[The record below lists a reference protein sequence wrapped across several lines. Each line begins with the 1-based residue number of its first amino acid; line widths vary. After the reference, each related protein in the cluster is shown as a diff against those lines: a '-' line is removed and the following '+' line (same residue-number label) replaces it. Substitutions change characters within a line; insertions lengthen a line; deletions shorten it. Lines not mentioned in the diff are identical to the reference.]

1 MNAES
6 SIDDYSRAVDIFIDA
21 FFGPANPVW
30 SDRDPNSAI
39 GRRLAPYL
47 QVLRYGTGVPIVLPR
62 QNPQTRQWVAYV
74 IPRDARYAGAVSELL
89 QAFVG
94 PTYARFDGLPTN
106 LADEDPIDQ
115 AVVRFAGHHLIFVI
129 ESPRAVEKR
138 MWDALRLMQQTLA
151 VRPHRSWHAP
161 VPVGRLLAQ
170 FEIAL
175 ASGANSASAA
185 ILDQLTATGGLNA
198 NNLSQ
203 LRIKRLARLGRS
215 SELLRLPDLVDVATT
230 RPPVPVRDAILGAV
244 YATSLAKPLSTGDL
258 ETAKA
263 RLIEAGTLVPALME
277 GPLTNLSP
285 EALAVLAMAAWI
297 ADSTP
302 IGEFLRQSPEVLAAV
317 EQLAPG
323 LAAHYREP
331 AGAVDTDGLPT
342 GDQAESAETPAAPK
356 SWLECITRLAGHDA
370 NREIID
376 QELWRSWAPASDADN
391 DIAAALE
398 QLDDEAAGRAWHL
411 VAAFVDSDQYRR
423 PAAKTAREFLGNAL
437 THDRF
442 SPGDLAGI
450 VALAEIFLRASPDA
464 TTYARLL
471 DDLAAE
477 ATRWVGPDRAT
488 VVLDLAD
495 LLASAPCPDE
505 EARLRLAHQLLRPLS
520 DHPKRL
526 DADQLTFAARLSPEL
541 GAALTWPQPDDH
553 GTAHRLA
560 DVPALDLLLYSL
572 DKRVLDRV
580 RAELRLQA
588 PQVSVT
594 VRHDHVG
601 SRQLKQWTRKADAI
615 VMATRCATHAA
626 TGFIRAHCRPDAIV
640 READGSGSASLL
652 RAATI
657 AIIRWQKR

>member
-1 MNAES
+1 MNTEPNVG
-6 SIDDYSRAVDIFIDA
+6 DYGHAVDIFIEA

-47 QVLRYGTGVPIVLPR
+47 QVLRHGAGVPIVLPR
-62 QNPQTRQWVAYV
+62 QNPQTRQWAAYV
-74 IPRDARYAGAVSELL
+74 IPRDARHAGAVSELL

-94 PTYARFDGLPTN
+94 PTYARFDGLPTQ

-115 AVVRFAGHHLIFVI
+115 AVVRFAGHRLIFVI

-175 ASGANSASAA
+175 ASGANAASAEV
-185 ILDQLTATGGLNA
+185 LDQLTATGGLNA
-198 NNLSQ
+198 NNLSH

-230 RPPVPVRDAILGAV
+230 RPPVPVRNAILGAV
-244 YATSLAKPLSTGDL
+244 YATALAEPLSTGDL
-258 ETAKA
+258 QTARM

-277 GPLTNLSP
+277 GALTDLSP
-285 EALAVLAMAAWI
+285 ESLTVLAMAAWI

-302 IGEFLRQSPEVLAAV
+302 IGEFLRQSPEMLAAV
-317 EQLAPG
+317 ERLAPG
-323 LAAHYREP
+323 LAIHYREP
-331 AGAVDTDGLPT
+331 LTALEADGLPD
-342 GDQAESAETPAAPK
+342 GDQAEPDTPALPK
-356 SWLECITRLAGHDA
+356 SWLACITSLAGQEA

-376 QELWRSWAPASDADN
+376 QELWRSWPAAADADA

-398 QLDDEAAGRAWHL
+398 QLDDEAAGHAWHL
-411 VAAFVDSDQYRR
+411 VGAFVDSDQYRR
-423 PAAKTAREFLGNAL
+423 PAAKTAREFLSNAL

-464 TTYARLL
+464 STYARLL

-495 LLASAPCPDE
+495 LLASAPYPDE
-505 EARLRLAHQLLRPLS
+505 EARLRLAYQLLRPLS

-526 DADQLTFAARLSPEL
+526 DADQLTFAARLSAEL
-541 GAALTWPQPDDH
+541 GATLTWPRQDDH
-553 GTAHRLA
+553 GTINLLP
-560 DVPALDLLLYSL
+560 DVPTQELLLYSL
-572 DKRVLDRV
+572 DEKVLDRV
-580 RAELRLQA
+580 RAELQLQA
-588 PQVSVT
+588 PKS
-594 VRHDHVG
+594 
-601 SRQLKQWTRKADAI
+601 
-615 VMATRCATHAA
+615 
-626 TGFIRAHCRPDAIV
+626 P
-640 READGSGSASLL
+640 
-652 RAATI
+652 
-657 AIIRWQKR
+657 

>member
-1 MNAES
+1 MNTDPTV
-6 SIDDYSRAVDIFIDA
+6 DDYSRAVDVFIET
-21 FFGPANPVW
+21 FFGPVNPVW
-30 SDRDPNSAI
+30 SDRDPNSVI

-47 QVLRYGTGVPIVLPR
+47 QVLRHGSGVPIVLPR

-74 IPRDARYAGAVSELL
+74 IPRDARHAGAVSELL

-94 PTYARFDGLPTN
+94 PTYARFDGLPTQ

-115 AVVRFAGHHLIFVI
+115 AVVRFAGHRLIFVI
-129 ESPRAVEKR
+129 ESPRAVEKK

-151 VRPHRSWHAP
+151 VRPNRSWHAP

-175 ASGANSASAA
+175 ASGANTASAA

-198 NNLSQ
+198 TNLSH
-203 LRIKRLARLGRS
+203 LRIKRLAKLGRS
-215 SELLRLPDLVDVATT
+215 SEMLRLPDLVDVATT

-244 YATSLAKPLSTGDL
+244 YATALAEPLSTGDL
-258 ETAKA
+258 ETART
-263 RLIEAGTLVPALME
+263 RLIEAGTMVPALME
-277 GPLTNLSP
+277 GPLTDLSP
-285 EALAVLAMAAWI
+285 QALTVLAMAAWI

-302 IGEFLRQSPEVLAAV
+302 IGESLRQSPEMLAAV
-317 EQLAPG
+317 EQLAPD

-331 AGAVDTDGLPT
+331 APTVESDGLPD
-342 GDQAESAETPAAPK
+342 GDQPESADTPAAPK
-356 SWLECITRLAGHDA
+356 SWLECITRLAEHDA

-376 QELWRSWAPASDADN
+376 QELWRSWARAADADN
-391 DIAAALE
+391 DIAAALQ
-398 QLDDEAAGRAWHL
+398 QLDDEAAGRAWRL
-411 VAAFVDSDQYRR
+411 VGAFVDSDQYRR
-423 PAAKTAREFLGNAL
+423 PAAKTAREFLSNAL
-437 THDRF
+437 THNRF

-464 TTYARLL
+464 ETYARLL

-495 LLASAPCPDE
+495 LLASASCPDE
-505 EARLRLAHQLLRPLS
+505 EARLRLAYQLLRPLS

-526 DADQLTFAARLSPEL
+526 DADQLTFAARLSTEL
-541 GAALTWPQPDDH
+541 GATLTWPQQDDQR
-553 GTAHRLA
+553 TANLLP
-560 DVPALDLLLYSL
+560 DVPAQDLLLYSL
-572 DKRVLDRV
+572 DEKVLDRV
-580 RAELRLQA
+580 RAELQLQA
-588 PQVSVT
+588 PQVRVT
-594 VRHDHVG
+594 VSHDHVG
-601 SRQLKQWTRKADAI
+601 SRQLKQWTRRADAI

-657 AIIRWQKR
+657 AMTRR